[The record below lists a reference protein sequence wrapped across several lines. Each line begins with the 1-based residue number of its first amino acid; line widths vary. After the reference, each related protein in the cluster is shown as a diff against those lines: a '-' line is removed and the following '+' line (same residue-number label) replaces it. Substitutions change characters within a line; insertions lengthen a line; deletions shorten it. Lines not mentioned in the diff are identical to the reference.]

1 MSKLLK
7 NIIFAG
13 GFALILWL
21 GYVVFIQD
29 SDPAL
34 TASNAQVNNQAVRD
48 AQDFLLKLQQLRTI
62 ELEGALFSDPRFNSL
77 IDLRQEVTA
86 EPVGRTNPFVPVEN

>member
-21 GYVVFIQD
+21 GYVVFIRD

-48 AQDFLLKLQQLRTI
+48 AQDFLMKLQQLRTI